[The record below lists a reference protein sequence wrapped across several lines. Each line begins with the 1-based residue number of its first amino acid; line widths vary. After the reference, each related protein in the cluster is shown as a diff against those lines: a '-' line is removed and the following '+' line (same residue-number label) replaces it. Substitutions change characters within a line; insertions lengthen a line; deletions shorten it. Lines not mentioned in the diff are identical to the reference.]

1 MSKDEVTKALN
12 DITSLSGCVCLGSSS
27 VYIDDEYIEAVRVAK
42 RFRDAFYE
50 LEDNIK
56 DHIQTVKT
64 EDAFVQEVYEMGQNH
79 ILEIVQSMIKEIESN
94 G

>member
-1 MSKDEVTKALN
+1 M
-12 DITSLSGCVCLGSSS
+12 
-27 VYIDDEYIEAVRVAK
+27 RVAK
-42 RFRDAFYE
+42 RFRDAFYK

-64 EDAFVQEVYEMGQNH
+64 EDAFVQEFYEMGQNH

>member
-1 MSKDEVTKALN
+1 MSKDEVTKVLN
-12 DITSLSGCVCLGSSS
+12 DITSLSGCVCLGSSC

-50 LEDNIK
+50 LEDTIK